1 MVFQSLRDRWHEAF
15 EPIGNLVQI
24 AREPYR
30 FLDDLRRRGGEL
42 AELRMAGM
50 PTVLVCSEPET
61 VRQLLTGSYDQF
73 ERHAGGVE
81 LFVDPLALILTDDDH
96 HRQRRKLLNPA
107 FNAESVRAFGP
118 TMLEIADRV
127 LDGLPLGATFPLI
140 GPMQDITMRV
150 ILRCLFGV
158 AEGPRFEELRALV
171 IEYLQMV
178 FGPDMV
184 ALGAVLTPTR
194 AHAALTRLSRRARA
208 AAPNAPFTP
217 SRLPVQRIADRLG
230 RIHALLEAE
239 IDRCLAE
246 GPETRGDV
254 LALMLR
260 ARFADGQ
267 PMSREELLAQLLMLV
282 IGGYETTSL
291 SLCWAVHCLVQ
302 HPGALARVRAEVA
315 QVMQGG
321 FDPARVRDLH
331 FLGAAIAESMRLYPI
346 GIGVSRRLRKP
357 MRLLGRDLS
366 AGTVIMLSVYLIQR
380 HPSLWSE
387 PDAFKPER
395 MLDRKP
401 SATVHFP
408 FGGGVWR
415 CLGAAFAE
423 HEMRIV
429 LARLFTR
436 FVVEADPEHKI
447 HAQQKGITA
456 GPSGGLP
463 VRVAPIS

>member
-1 MVFQSLRDRWHEAF
+1 MFHTLRDRWQGAI
-15 EPIGNLVQI
+15 EPIDNLVKI
-24 AREPYR
+24 ARDPYR
-30 FLDDLRRRGGEL
+30 FLDDLRRRSGEL

-50 PTVLVCSEPET
+50 PTVLVCSEPDA
-61 VRQLLTGSYDQF
+61 VRQLLTGSYDQL
-73 ERHAGGVE
+73 ERFAGGVE
-81 LFVDPLALILTDDDH
+81 LFVDPLALILTDDEH

-118 TMLEIADRV
+118 TMLEIADGV
-127 LDGLPLGATFPLI
+127 LDQLPQGTTFPMV

-158 AEGPRFEELRALV
+158 AEGPRFEELRTLV
-171 IEYLQMV
+171 VEYLQGV
-178 FGPDMV
+178 FGPDML
-184 ALGAVLTPTR
+184 ALGAALTPTR
-194 AHAALTRLSRRARA
+194 AHVALMKLSRRARA
-208 AAPNAPFTP
+208 VAVDVPFTP

-239 IDRCLAE
+239 IDRCLAD
-246 GPETRGDV
+246 GPETRNDV

-267 PMSREELLAQLLMLV
+267 PMSREELHAQLLMLV

-291 SLCWAVHCLVQ
+291 SLCWAVHCLVN
-302 HPGALARVRAEVA
+302 HPEALARVRAEVE

-321 FDPARVRDLH
+321 FDPARVRDLNY
-331 FLGAAIAESMRLYPI
+331 LGAVIAEAMRLYPI

-357 MRLLGRDLS
+357 MRLLGRDLA
-366 AGTVIMLSVYLIQR
+366 AGTIVMLSVYLMQR

-395 MLDRKP
+395 MLERKP

-436 FVVEADPEHKI
+436 FSVSPDPDFKV
-447 HAQQKGITA
+447 HATQKGITA

>member
-1 MVFQSLRDRWHEAF
+1 MFHALRDRWQGAI
-15 EPIGNLVQI
+15 EPIDNLVKI
-24 AREPYR
+24 ARDPYR
-30 FLDDLRRRGGEL
+30 FLDDLRRRSGEL

-50 PTVLVCSEPET
+50 PTVLVCSEPDA

-73 ERHAGGVE
+73 ERFAGGVE
-81 LFVDPLALILTDDDH
+81 LFVDPLALILTDDEH

-118 TMLEIADRV
+118 TMLEIADAV
-127 LDGLPLGATFPLI
+127 LDRLPQGTTFPMV
-140 GPMQDITMRV
+140 GPMQDVTMRV

-158 AEGPRFEELRALV
+158 AEGPRFEELRTLV
-171 IEYLQMV
+171 VEYLQGV

-184 ALGAVLTPTR
+184 ALGALLTPTR
-194 AHAALTRLSRRARA
+194 AHVTLTKLSQKARA
-208 AAPNAPFTP
+208 VAVDAPFTP

-239 IDRCLAE
+239 IDRCVAE
-246 GPETRGDV
+246 GPENRSDV

-267 PMSREELLAQLLMLV
+267 PMSREELHAQLLMLV

-291 SLCWAVHCLVQ
+291 SLCWAVHCLVR
-302 HPGALARVRAEVA
+302 HPEALARVRAEVA
-315 QVMQGG
+315 QVMGSG
-321 FDPARVRDLH
+321 FDPARVRELNY
-331 FLGAAIAESMRLYPI
+331 LGAVIAEAMRLYPI

-366 AGTVIMLSVYLIQR
+366 AGTVVMLSVYLMQR

-408 FGGGVWR
+408 FGAGVWR

-436 FVVEADPEHKI
+436 FSVSDDPDFKV
-447 HAQQKGITA
+447 HAMQKGITA
-456 GPSGGLP
+456 GPTGGLP